1 MGEGDGREGERG
13 EGREG
18 KKTERRE
25 GGEGSCLIRFGVI
38 RRVLLHWVGG
48 LGHELRLRG
57 THPVA
62 VTTPC
67 WRTELGK
74 PVPHPTLG
82 LQLLCLLS

>member
-1 MGEGDGREGERG
+1 
-13 EGREG
+13 
-18 KKTERRE
+18 
-25 GGEGSCLIRFGVI
+25 
-38 RRVLLHWVGG
+38 LLHWVGG